1 MESFDTLWDFTLEET
16 SSPAPGNIPVIFS
29 RNCGGIQTTITVY
42 HDRLI
47 RVQKS
52 LSGDLG
58 QDLPF
63 LELPVVDGEVQAILD
78 EPITS
83 PSPAR
88 PETLTC
94 GKLRIGITEDG
105 ALGLG
110 KAPGGKVFFQEVTGR
125 HLISLEG
132 QLIHS
137 FQLDNCLYY
146 GFGEKTG
153 PLEKTGS
160 RMRFAGKDACG
171 YDPEHT
177 DPLYKHIPFFIKM
190 TKDGKGCT
198 GVFYH
203 TAAQCELDIGR
214 EYNGYYPPMG
224 QFVTPEAFVD
234 YFLIPGSS
242 MGQVLDIFTQLTG
255 RPALLPK
262 YALGYLGSSM
272 YYPELPEGCDQAILA
287 FVEKAKRLGIPCSN
301 FQLSSGYTTD
311 SRNLRNVFSWNR
323 EKFPDP
329 GKFLRDMEAAGAPIT
344 PNVKPAILTTNPLYD
359 TFRQA
364 GAFIRNQD
372 GTPYVTRFWGGE
384 GSFVDF
390 TNPDARQLWK
400 DMLKANLLSYGI
412 RSIWNDNNEFD
423 LTGGIC
429 YDEGRFTPAP
439 RLRAVLPLLM
449 ARTGYEALR
458 ECYPDRRPYQVSRSG
473 CAGINR
479 YAQVWT
485 GDNRTSWQSL
495 KWNIATMLGSGLS
508 GMPLTG
514 SDVGGFAGPAPGKE
528 LFLRWIACGVLMP
541 RFSIHSANDDNTV
554 TEPWMYPSAMEAV
567 RGFFRLRQRLMP
579 YLYTLHYEAN
589 QMGLP
594 ILRPM
599 VWQYPEDQRCQREN
613 VDFFLG
619 DGLLC
624 ACVVEERTE
633 RRKVWL
639 PEGSVFYDFFTRQRY
654 EGGREVILDAPLDK
668 VLLLQKGG
676 SIVPTQE
683 EDGLHLWICPEEA
696 CDLSYYDDD
705 GNGAHPQQTLL
716 HLTRQGDFITLAKTA
731 QTQDQPDIRQIYI
744 QCRDVSPSMVAVD
757 HNHRLPRYLDDD
769 AFARCQEGWYYDPE
783 TRLCAIRCP
792 HWDALVVY
800 LGIQDLIKI
809 DGDPA

>member
-1 MESFDTLWDFTLEET
+1 MESFDTLWDFMLEEEP
-16 SSPAPGNIPVIFS
+16 SSPAPGNIPVIF
-29 RNCGGIQTTITVY
+29 RRTCGGIHTTITVY
-42 HDRLI
+42 HPGLI
-47 RVQKS
+47 RVQKGFS
-52 LSGDLG
+52 REYGR
-58 QDLPF
+58 DLPF
-63 LELPVVDGEVQAILD
+63 LNLPCPQGEVQAILD
-78 EPITS
+78 ES
-83 PSPAR
+83 LQAPSL
-88 PETLTC
+88 PETLYC
-94 GKLRIGITEDG
+94 GNLRMDLTEDG
-105 ALGLG
+105 ALCLRRE
-110 KAPGGKVFFQEVTGR
+110 PGSVYFQEVTGR
-125 HLISLEG
+125 HLISLDG

-137 FQLDNCLYY
+137 FQLDKCLYY

-153 PLEKTGS
+153 PLEKTGH

-177 DPLYKHIPFFIKM
+177 DPLYKHVPFFIKM
-190 TKDGKGCT
+190 TGDGKTCT

-203 TAAQCELDIGR
+203 TAAGCQLDMGR

-224 QFVTPEAFVD
+224 QFVTAESWVD

-242 MGQVLDIFTQLTG
+242 MGEVLDTFTQLTG
-255 RPALLPK
+255 RPGMLPK

-272 YYPELPEGCDQAILA
+272 YYPELPEGCHEEIVA

-329 GKFLRDMEAAGAPIT
+329 GRFVRDMEAAGAPIT
-344 PNVKPAILTTNPLYD
+344 PNVKPAMLTTNPLYD

-364 GAFIRNQD
+364 GAFIRNGD
-372 GTPYVTRFWGGE
+372 GSPYVTRFWGGE

-390 TNPDARQLWK
+390 TNPDARKLWK
-400 DMLKANLLSYGI
+400 DMLKENLLNYGI

-429 YDEGRFTPAP
+429 FDEGRFTPAP

-449 ARTGYEALR
+449 AQTGFEALQ
-458 ECYPDRRPYQVSRSG
+458 ECRPGQRPYQVSRSG

-554 TEPWMYPSAMEAV
+554 TEPWMYPSAMDAV

-589 QMGLP
+589 QTGSP
-594 ILRPM
+594 IWRPM
-599 VWQYPEDQRCQREN
+599 VWQYPRDSRCQREN

-624 ACVVEERTE
+624 ACVVDEGALT
-633 RRKVWL
+633 RKVWL
-639 PEGSVFYDFFTRQRY
+639 PEGSVFYDFFTRQRF
-654 EGGREVILDAPLDK
+654 EGGRDVTLDAPVDK
-668 VLLLQKGG
+668 VILLQKGG
-676 SIVPTQE
+676 SIVPTE
-683 EDGLHLWICPEEA
+683 EQDGLHLWICPEED
-696 CDLSYYDDD
+696 CELTHYDDCGD
-705 GNGAHPQQTLL
+705 SSEGQKISIFRLVRN
-716 HLTRQGDFITLAKTA
+716 GDFITLTRDARTA
-731 QTQDQPDIRQIYI
+731 LQQPLRQLNV
-744 QCRDVSPSMVAVD
+744 QCRDIAPSMVAWD
-757 HNHRLPRYLDDD
+757 HNHRLRRYLDDEGFD
-769 AFARCQEGWYYDPE
+769 KCREGWYYDPE
-783 TRLCAIRCP
+783 TKLCAIRCP
-792 HWDALVVY
+792 QWESLVVY
-800 LGIQDLIKI
+800 LGVQDLIKI
-809 DGDPA
+809 DGDPE